1 MLGRK
6 KHARPLL
13 LVWRF
18 HIGNTPRRRIF
29 QNFCAAT
36 GRSNKGVKRSTKGVK
51 MLLERP
57 VFRGAGHA
65 GTLIGVFTEL
75 FRISVQE
82 LGEIYGPQVTQVRDG
97 REGPQ

>member
-1 MLGRK
+1 
-6 KHARPLL
+6 
-13 LVWRF
+13 
-18 HIGNTPRRRIF
+18 
-29 QNFCAAT
+29 
-36 GRSNKGVKRSTKGVK
+36 